1 MITIVKTI
9 HTAAFALL
17 SVANLL
23 IFWGALTGQ
32 VSRAT
37 KISLV
42 LVGLESVVL
51 YANSWRCPLTSLA
64 ERLGSDHGQ
73 VTDIFLPKCFA
84 DRIFS
89 TCGGLLGVS
98 VGLFALRF
106 AWREAAGAGEGQG
119 SNGRVGVGRLG
130 D

>member
-23 IFWGALTGQ
+23 IFWGAVTGQ

-37 KISLV
+37 KVSLV

-51 YANSWRCPLTSLA
+51 YANNWRCPLTSLA
-64 ERLGSDHGQ
+64 ERLGAEHGQ
-73 VTDIFLPKCFA
+73 VTDIFLPKWFA

-98 VGLFALRF
+98 VGLFGLRC
-106 AWREAAGAGEGQG
+106 AWREVTVAGEGQDPMV
-119 SNGRVGVGRLG
+119 R
-130 D
+130 